1 MFRLSLIGIVL
12 GLVFLPVMAESG
24 SVQRGLCMPYDAMKL
39 HLKQKFNEQA
49 VGRGITGQGQ
59 LTEVYSTPD
68 GSTWTIIQIDPRQH
82 MMACPRAEG
91 QSWVQLDPDTGA

>member
-1 MFRLSLIGIVL
+1 MFRLSLIGIVI
-12 GLVFLPVMAESG
+12 GLVFSPALAKSG
-24 SVQRGLCMPYDAMKL
+24 SVQRGLCIPYDEMKL
-39 HLKQKFNEQA
+39 HLKQNFNEQA

-82 MMACPRAEG
+82 MMACPRAQG
-91 QSWVQLDPDTGA
+91 RSWVHLDLDTGA